1 MDWVIIRPGGLVN
14 DEPTGK
20 GFVTESTAVCGAI
33 SRRDV
38 ADLVAKAL
46 FSDKADGKVLSA
58 VDAGRVTT
66 EAEFE
71 TLSL

>member
-1 MDWVIIRPGGLVN
+1 M
-14 DEPTGK
+14 
-20 GFVTESTAVCGAI
+20 TESASVCGAI

-58 VDAGRVTT
+58 VDADRVTT
-66 EAEFE
+66 NVEYE